1 MIRIGCLFQII
12 SPDGHFATM
21 EARLSLCRLPTPED
35 EYNEYNFDDD
45 EVCMDTVL
53 RYRHPTADGSNYLRC
68 LVVQPCSSFTGP
80 GDPSNILSS
89 ELQTPSDEAVAAL
102 SASRDLVLIFLCS
115 NFSTTPH
122 QVGKLL
128 IKQGVKKW
136 ARKRAN

>member
-1 MIRIGCLFQII
+1 MFQII
-12 SPDGHFATM
+12 SPDGHFFTM
-21 EARLSLCRLPTPED
+21 EARLSLCHLPTPKD
-35 EYNEYNFDDD
+35 DYNHNDFDDD

-68 LVVQPCSSFTGP
+68 LVVNPCSSFTGS
-80 GDPSNILSS
+80 GDPDNILTS

-122 QVGKLL
+122 QVGLPL
-128 IKQGVKKW
+128 ILRCNFCNLIPD
-136 ARKRAN
+136 ASL